1 MGLKKQNACEL
12 DSSGPGQWAIAESS
26 QHSKIPSARFLNRD
40 PAGWISPSVTINR
53 IINTFQHFFFRH
65 FVLPRIIGVPV
76 NEENKT
82 AFMPTFG
89 QHPVSDSKEP
99 LFVPEAYLKF

>member
-1 MGLKKQNACEL
+1 MHVNWIHLAPDSERLQNL
-12 DSSGPGQWAIAESS
+12 VNTV
-26 QHSKIPSARFLNRD
+26 KIPSARLPNRD
-40 PAGWISPSVTINR
+40 PARWISPSATRNR
-53 IINTFQHFFFRH
+53 IINTFQHFYFFRH